1 MMSGI
6 RSKNTGPE
14 LVVRRLLYAAGFR
27 FRLHVRDL
35 PGKPDIV
42 MVGRHVAIFVH
53 GCFWHRHEAC
63 KFARSPASR
72 RDFWAG
78 KLTANVARDQRA
90 IEALRDDGWRVLTV
104 WECAIRDPVSLASLK
119 EAMASWIGS
128 SEPLGEIRGFST
140 PPGS

>member
-6 RSKNTGPE
+6 RGKNTGPE

-27 FRLHVRDL
+27 FRLHVRHL
-35 PGKPDIV
+35 PGKPDVV
-42 MVGRHVAIFVH
+42 MAGRRVAIFVH

-78 KLTANVARDQRA
+78 KLTANVARDKRA
-90 IEALRDDGWRVLTV
+90 TQALQKDGWRVLTV
-104 WECAIRDPVSLASLK
+104 WECAIRDPASLASLK
-119 EAMASWIGS
+119 EAMVSWIGS